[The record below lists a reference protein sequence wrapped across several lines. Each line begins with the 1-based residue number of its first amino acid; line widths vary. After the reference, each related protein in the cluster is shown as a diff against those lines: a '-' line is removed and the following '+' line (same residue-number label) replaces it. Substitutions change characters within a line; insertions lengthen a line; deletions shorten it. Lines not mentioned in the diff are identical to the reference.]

1 MGDEVCV
8 FFRPKENVL
17 PPALKPRWLD
27 PGIAGKGMLRIS
39 FGCGLCRSSR
49 GVSVEEGRVELELYR
64 ADKDELSWPLE
75 AELFVP
81 PLPLSRV
88 SV

>member
-1 MGDEVCV
+1 M
-8 FFRPKENVL
+8 
-17 PPALKPRWLD
+17 
-27 PGIAGKGMLRIS
+27 
-39 FGCGLCRSSR
+39 
-49 GVSVEEGRVELELYR
+49 SVEEGRVELELYR